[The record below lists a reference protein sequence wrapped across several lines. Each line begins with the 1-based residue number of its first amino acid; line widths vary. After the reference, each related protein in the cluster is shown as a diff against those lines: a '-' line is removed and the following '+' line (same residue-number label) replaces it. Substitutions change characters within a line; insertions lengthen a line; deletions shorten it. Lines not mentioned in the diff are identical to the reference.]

1 MTDRELGRALL
12 AVDLGGGADARRQT
26 WAVLD
31 KDRRRV
37 RLLTGLAVGAWLVA
51 ALLVLGMFVA
61 MGLLMPRVAK
71 LATDVDAGRVTPA
84 EREREERANQVTS
97 HMITLGVAASVGVLG
112 LAALAT
118 VFLVLATRRATLRQI
133 NANLVEIAEL
143 LKRSPAPG

>member
-12 AVDLGGGADARRQT
+12 AVDLGGGPDARRQT

-37 RLLTGLAVGAWLVA
+37 RLLTGLAVGSWLLA
-51 ALLVLGMFVA
+51 ALLVFGMFVA

-71 LATDVDAGRVTPA
+71 LAQDVDAGRVTA
-84 EREREERANQVTS
+84 VEREREERANQVTG

-133 NANLVEIAEL
+133 NANLIEIAEL
-143 LKRSPAPG
+143 LKRGPPAT